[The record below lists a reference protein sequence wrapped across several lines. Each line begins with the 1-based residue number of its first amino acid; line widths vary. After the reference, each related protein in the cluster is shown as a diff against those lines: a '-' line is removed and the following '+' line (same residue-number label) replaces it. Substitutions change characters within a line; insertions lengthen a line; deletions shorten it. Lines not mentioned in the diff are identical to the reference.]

1 MAQPSKASL
10 VPMPTFNEENIQQE
24 WTQASSPQELEHL
37 LRSHWSR
44 FVPIIFSR
52 GYDAEKE
59 QRHTS
64 TFLFYPLE
72 RLLCGGEPAVKF
84 QELKELDSPSQ
95 ICGHVFRT
103 GEPTY
108 SCRDCAND
116 PTCVL
121 CISCFQRSQHKNHKY
136 RMSTSGGGG
145 YCDCGDPEAWK
156 TEPVCETHRA
166 GARQGAN
173 RDPVDNLPADLR
185 ERARTIFM
193 SVLRFIVDV
202 LTWDKGDALPEGIQ
216 HEGELGDD
224 YHCMLFN
231 DEIHTYDQ
239 VITTLQRA
247 IECTLRQATDFA
259 TIVDR
264 EGRSSVR
271 QGTAANCERAKGIIE
286 RSTSRHGSRAL
297 KVVVMHNVLVAHQT
311 FALRCI
317 DWLQTVVNKTDG
329 LRRLFCLLSMQEVDG
344 SQSLMAR
351 LILADTVLWKVA
363 RTMCHQLLMS
373 GVLKDAE
380 FKKQFAVMF
389 TKLYP
394 QMVEDFISDDH
405 DHDVSVI
412 SLSVQ
417 IYTVPSLAR
426 ILIAQHDLISVI
438 LKVFNKICQEKQN
451 DKGKLSFERND
462 RSSSFKRASYMLYD
476 LKYAL
481 LCKPS
486 DSSEWT
492 DELRSSFLKGFRC
505 MLDLL
510 RMMQGMD
517 AACRQT
523 SQHLE
528 FEPEWEGAFNLQLK
542 LEDSLV
548 LFADWCASDQQL
560 LVEAYKETLDSL
572 YQCRDNKLDKEKYT
586 VAGHSTKCVKYDV
599 SVQPV
604 SIHLPITRFL
614 ASLYVHLGNYG
625 LMFESPEVKISK
637 RPEIIE
643 LMEPALKVQVLIAQT
658 QAGMWRRNGFSLLN
672 QIYFYH
678 NVRCRE
684 EMYNKDIIM
693 IQMAASLLDPNE
705 FLINLLNKFGLVAWI
720 KPDYDSPSSGQED
733 ILRQTLTVAEEFL
746 SLIIIILEERYV
758 PGVGEVTQKDAVKRE
773 IIHQLC
779 IGPMPHSKLAKALP
793 EDPNHETGLEEVVEE
808 VATFKKAGPRGN
820 GQYELK
826 DKYYADY
833 CPFFYHYSKS
843 DQSKAEEAE
852 RTRKKQNGEDQALPP
867 PTPPKFKAAFRPILR
882 LMYSDVLLNILSTI
896 LDRTAAT
903 RSRSW
908 SEAQF
913 ERVLYLMG
921 VALHEQGAA
930 LQSGDTSFQ
939 FLQRCLGEG
948 GILKQLEALVH
959 HPNVQEDPIKDLLAW
974 VLRKFGEVMQMSDE
988 PSCKDQLDSL
998 AKCSDLRSQSER
1010 KKKAAIAA
1018 KRRAKV
1024 MAQMSKMQKNFIAE
1038 NAELFE
1044 NTRTDAGV
1052 PGSDMELSEPS
1063 PDSVALGHGQST
1075 SKVSSTLT
1083 VTCILCQE
1091 EENVS
1096 HTSRAMVL
1104 AAFVQMSTVL
1114 SENRSKQLTNGEQ
1127 YDPLLMSADLFNGTH
1142 TSSCGHSMHH
1152 ECWQRFF
1159 QNIVNK
1165 ERRRPIRFRQNS
1177 SYDVDKME
1185 YLCPLCEGLSN
1196 TVIPIIPHLSTLQRE
1211 GENKGV
1217 KLEFDDWLD
1226 GIHKTAIN
1234 SVQNKENKGDFFLTL
1249 QPCPLSTITRMM
1261 ADSVARNFQLLWEYV
1276 LDESSGS
1283 LSDGMKEM
1291 MQKFAKDVYVF
1302 GLGVKPDDE
1311 NPRVPVMCWNTCAF
1325 TIMSFEQDL
1334 GWENQGIFGSLT
1346 DRQSF
1351 LLGTLVRFA
1360 ATVSQIAPPDIIREH
1375 CVKLLSLLIP
1385 EKVESLVFDTD
1396 CFLDAD
1402 MFHYLVALTM
1412 TLSSLHREEGED
1424 QSSSAAGS
1432 LGRSTSLPIGGLN
1445 DQNALRLVFVV
1456 HLVQVMLTYDA
1467 PPQESMEMEAE
1478 AEEEG
1483 SALLEI
1489 YKSLRSDAGLEYTER
1504 TSCWQLLSHV
1514 REATLPFLRCA
1525 ALFYHF
1531 LTGVIVPASLH
1542 EKGTDEFSHLCNYL
1556 ALPKDICTLFT
1567 GQHTQSMVKSWCCS
1581 RTVRERLSASGT
1593 KLMKYPPPPPHL
1605 DDNNTNIDDMCDD
1618 SWCCSRTVRERL
1630 SASGTKLMKYSRT
1643 AQRLI
1648 TLPADYSELINEASQ
1663 FKCPTSDGDDSRAP
1677 TRCLVCGVMLC
1688 SQSYCCQTDIEG
1700 TTVGA
1705 ATQHACTCGAGNG
1718 IFLRVRDCQILLLSG
1733 KTKGCFLAAPYLDS
1747 YGECDQ
1753 GLRRGNPLTLCHE
1766 QYVSIHKIWSQHNIP
1781 QTIARNMNHDATN
1794 GFLSIEWNHL

>member
-1 MAQPSKASL
+1 MAQSNKAFLAQMPSFSEDTIL
-10 VPMPTFNEENIQQE
+10 QE
-24 WTQASSPQELEHL
+24 WSSALAAQDLEQTLH
-37 LRSHWSR
+37 SHWSK
-44 FVPIIFSR
+44 FVPIVFACGHI
-52 GYDAEKE
+52 AEKE
-59 QRHTS
+59 QRYST
-64 TFLFYPLE
+64 TFLFHPLE
-72 RLLCGGEPAVKF
+72 KFLCGGEPALRF
-84 QELKELDSPSQ
+84 QELKDLDAPSQ
-95 ICGHVFRT
+95 ICGNVFRP

-121 CISCFQRSQHKNHKY
+121 CINCFQRSQHKNHKY

-156 TEPVCETHRA
+156 TEPVCEAHRA
-166 GARQGAN
+166 AGAQGAS
-173 RDPVDNLPADLR
+173 RDPVENLPVDLR
-185 ERARTIFM
+185 ERARLIFRT
-193 SVLRFIVDV
+193 VLTFIVDL
-202 LTWDKGDALPEGIQ
+202 LTWDKGDVLPDCVHHQ
-216 HEGELGDD
+216 GELTDT

-231 DEIHTYDQ
+231 DEVHTYDQ

-271 QGTAANCERAKGIIE
+271 QGAAAFCEKAKEVIE
-286 RSTSRHGSRAL
+286 RTTSRHGSRAL
-297 KVVVMHNVLVAHQT
+297 KVMVMHNILVAHQT

-317 DWLQTVVNKTDG
+317 EWLQSVVNKTDG
-329 LRRLFCLLSMQEVDG
+329 LRRLFFLMSMQEVEG
-344 SQSLMAR
+344 QRSLMER
-351 LILADTVLWKVA
+351 LILADTQLWKVA
-363 RTMCHQLLMS
+363 RTMSHELLMS
-373 GVLKDAE
+373 GVLKDPE
-380 FKKQFAVMF
+380 CKKQFAVIF
-389 TKLYP
+389 TKHYP
-394 QMVEDFISDDH
+394 QMVEDFIHDDH
-405 DHDVSVI
+405 DHDVSVV

-417 IYTVPSLAR
+417 VYTVPSLAR
-426 ILIAQHDLISVI
+426 MLIAEHDLISVI
-438 LKVFNKICQEKQN
+438 LKPFIKTCQRKQN
-451 DKGKLSFERND
+451 DKGKLSFDRND
-462 RSSSFKRASYMLYD
+462 RSANFKRASYMLYD

-492 DELRSSFLKGFRC
+492 DELRSSFLKGFHT
-505 MLDLL
+505 MLTLL

-517 AACRQT
+517 LVCRQT
-523 SQHLE
+523 LQHLE

-548 LFADWCASDQQL
+548 LLADWCASDRFL
-560 LVEAYKETLDSL
+560 LIEAYKETLDIL
-572 YQCRDNKLDKEKYT
+572 YQCREKADREKQTEQDDSQPEPYLTQT
-586 VAGHSTKCVKYDV
+586 VEGHTAKCVKYNV
-599 SVQPV
+599 SSQPV
-604 SIHLPITRFL
+604 SIHLPISRFL
-614 ASLYVHLGNYG
+614 ASLYIHLENYG
-625 LMFESPEVKISK
+625 LMFESPELKVSK
-637 RPEIIE
+637 RQEMVE
-643 LMEPALKVQVLIAQT
+643 LIEPALRVQVLIAQT

-693 IQMAASLLDPNE
+693 LQIAASLLNPNE
-705 FLINLLNKFGLVAWI
+705 FLIHILNKFGLVSWTRV
-720 KPDYDSPSSGQED
+720 DYDTPTTGQED
-733 ILRQTLTVAEEFL
+733 SVRQTVTLAEEFL
-746 SLIIIILEERYV
+746 TLLIVLLEERYV
-758 PGVGEVTQKDAVKRE
+758 PGIGEVTQKDAVKRE

-779 IGPMPHSKLAKALP
+779 ISPMPHSKLAKALP
-793 EDPNHETGLEEVVEE
+793 EDPNHETGLEGVVEE
-808 VATFKKAGPRGN
+808 VAVFKKTGPRGN

-826 DKYYADY
+826 EKYYAEY

-852 RTRKKQNGEDQALPP
+852 RSRKKQNGDDQALPP
-867 PTPPKFKAAFRPILR
+867 PVPPPFKPAFQPVVQ
-882 LMYSDVLLNILSTI
+882 LMCSDIMMHLFSTI
-896 LDRTAAT
+896 LDRTAAS

-913 ERVLYLMG
+913 ERVLYLIG
-921 VALHEQGAA
+921 LGLHEQSAA
-930 LQSGDTSFQ
+930 LRSGDTSFT
-939 FLQRCLGEG
+939 FLQRCMGEG
-948 GILKQLEALVH
+948 GVLKQLEALVH
-959 HPNVQEDPIKDLLAW
+959 HPNVKEDPIKDLLAW
-974 VLRKFGEVMQMSDE
+974 VLRKFGEVMQLCDE

-998 AKCSDLRSQSER
+998 AKCADLRSQSER

-1044 NTRTDAGV
+1044 STRTEV
-1052 PGSDMELSEPS
+1052 GSGATDMELSEAS
-1063 PDSVALGHGQST
+1063 PDSVALGPGQSE
-1075 SKVSSTLT
+1075 SKVSTVLT

-1091 EENVS
+1091 EESVTN
-1096 HTSRAMVL
+1096 TSRTMLL

-1114 SENRSKQLTNGEQ
+1114 SQNRDKHLTNGEQ

-1142 TSSCGHSMHH
+1142 TSSCGHCMHH

-1196 TVIPIIPHLSTLQRE
+1196 TVIPIIPHLSTLQRD
-1211 GENKGV
+1211 GENKAV
-1217 KLEFDDWLD
+1217 VLEFDDWLD

-1249 QPCPLSTITRMM
+1249 QPCPVSTITRMM

-1276 LDESSGS
+1276 LDESSGD

-1302 GLGVKPDDE
+1302 GLGVKPDDD
-1311 NPRVPVMCWNTCAF
+1311 NPRVPVMSWNTCAF

-1334 GWENQGIFGSLT
+1334 SGENQGIFGSLT
-1346 DRQSF
+1346 ERQSF
-1351 LLGTLVRFA
+1351 LLGSLVRFA
-1360 ATVSQIAPPDIIREH
+1360 ATISHFVSTDIMREH

-1385 EKVESLVFDTD
+1385 EKVESLVYEAE
-1396 CFLDAD
+1396 CFLDVD
-1402 MFHYLVALTM
+1402 LVHFLVALTM
-1412 TLSSLHREEGED
+1412 TLPALHTG
-1424 QSSSAAGS
+1424 ATATGT
-1432 LGRSTSLPIGGLN
+1432 STATATATTMLPSGGLN
-1445 DQNALRLVFVV
+1445 DQHALRLVFIL

-1467 PPQESMEMEAE
+1467 PPQESMEMEEE
-1478 AEEEG
+1478 AEGEG
-1483 SALLEI
+1483 TALLEI
-1489 YKSLRSDAGLEYTER
+1489 YKSLRSDAGLQCTEMP
-1504 TSCWQLLSHV
+1504 SCWQLLSHV

-1525 ALFYHF
+1525 ALFYHY
-1531 LTGVIVPASLH
+1531 LTGVVAPVSLH
-1542 EKGTDEFSHLCNYL
+1542 ERGSNEFSHLCNYL
-1556 ALPKDICTLFT
+1556 ALPKDMSTLFT
-1567 GQHTQSMVKSWCCS
+1567 AQHTQAMVKSWCCS
-1581 RTVRERLSASGT
+1581 RTVRERLSASGAR
-1593 KLMKYPPPPPHL
+1593 LMKYPRPTH
-1605 DDNNTNIDDMCDD
+1605 
-1618 SWCCSRTVRERL
+1618 
-1630 SASGTKLMKYSRT
+1630 
-1643 AQRLI
+1643 RLI
-1648 TLPADYSELINEASQ
+1648 PLPADYSELINEASQ
-1663 FKCPTSDGDDSRAP
+1663 FKCPKSEGDDSRAP

-1688 SQSYCCQTDIEG
+1688 SQSYCCQTDIDG

-1705 ATQHACTCGAGNG
+1705 ATQHACSCGAGTG

-1733 KTKGCFLAAPYLDS
+1733 KTKGCFLPAPYVDS
-1747 YGECDQ
+1747 YGESDQ
-1753 GLRRGNPLTLCHE
+1753 GLRRGNPLTLCPD
-1766 QYVSIHKIWSQHNIP
+1766 QYSLINKIWSGHNIT
-1781 QTIARNMNHDATN
+1781 QTIARYMNQDTTN